1 MGCVCV
7 CEDVR
12 GCGSV
17 WGVCGVCV
25 GCVWGV
31 CGVCV
36 GCVRVCGVRECVG
49 SSEGIQKEP

>member
-1 MGCVCV
+1 MGCVSV

-31 CGVCV
+31 CGVCE
-36 GCVRVCGVRECVG
+36 GVRGAGVR
-49 SSEGIQKEP
+49 GIE